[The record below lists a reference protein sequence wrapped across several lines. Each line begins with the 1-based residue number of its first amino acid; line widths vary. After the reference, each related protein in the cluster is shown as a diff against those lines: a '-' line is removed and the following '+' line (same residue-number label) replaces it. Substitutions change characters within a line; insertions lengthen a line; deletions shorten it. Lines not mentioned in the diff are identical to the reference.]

1 MAVWRQNKKSRS
13 TGGSSAL
20 SWALRAIL
28 GVALVA
34 AAVAAGCAWWF
45 SPSAEVAARYERV
58 ASPVDYDDDGVDD
71 YADILSGAR
80 ADAEARPAYDGGYY
94 EGGYPP
100 ADRGACTDV
109 VWRAFAEAGYDL
121 KAMVDADIARD
132 PDAYARVASKP
143 DPNIDFRRAGV
154 LDVFF
159 GRYAERLTC
168 EVADSEEWQAGDV
181 VVFEGGR
188 HIGIVSDKRDAR
200 GTAFLIHNS
209 GQPWREE
216 DYLAYPFCMSVTGH
230 YRWDASRVPA
240 AVLRSWESALS

>member
-1 MAVWRQNKKSRS
+1 MAVGRRNKESRTAS
-13 TGGSSAL
+13 KSSAL

-28 GVALVA
+28 GVALA
-34 AAVAAGCAWWF
+34 AAVVTAGCTWWF
-45 SPSAEVAARYERV
+45 SPSAEAAARYERAV
-58 ASPVDYDDDGVDD
+58 SPVDYDNDGVDD
-71 YADILSGAR
+71 YADILAGAR

-100 ADRGACTDV
+100 SDRGACTDV

-132 PDAYARVASKP
+132 PESYARVVSKP

-159 GRYAERLTC
+159 GRYAKRLTC

-188 HIGIVSDKRDAR
+188 HIGIVSDRRDAR

-209 GQPWREE
+209 GQPSREE

-230 YRWDASRVPA
+230 YRWDASCVPA
-240 AVLRSWESALS
+240 TVLGRWEGASS

>member
-1 MAVWRQNKKSRS
+1 MAVGRRNKESR
-13 TGGSSAL
+13 TAGKSSAL

-28 GVALVA
+28 GVALA
-34 AAVAAGCAWWF
+34 AAVVTAGCTWWF
-45 SPSAEVAARYERV
+45 SPSAEAAARYERAV
-58 ASPVDYDDDGVDD
+58 SPVDYDNDGVDD
-71 YADILSGAR
+71 YADILAGAR

-100 ADRGACTDV
+100 SDRGACTDV

-132 PDAYARVASKP
+132 PESYA
-143 DPNIDFRRAGV
+143 V

-159 GRYAERLTC
+159 GRYAKRLTC

-230 YRWDASRVPA
+230 YRWDASCVPA
-240 AVLRSWESALS
+240 AVLGRWEGASS

>member
-1 MAVWRQNKKSRS
+1 MAVGRRNKESR
-13 TGGSSAL
+13 TAGKSSAL

-28 GVALVA
+28 GVALA
-34 AAVAAGCAWWF
+34 AAVVTAGCAWWF
-45 SPSAEVAARYERV
+45 SPSAEAAARYERTV
-58 ASPVDYDDDGVDD
+58 SPVDYDNDGVDD
-71 YADILSGAR
+71 YADILAGAR

-100 ADRGACTDV
+100 SDRGACTDV

-132 PDAYARVASKP
+132 LESYARVVSKS

-154 LDVFF
+154 LDVF
-159 GRYAERLTC
+159 Y
-168 EVADSEEWQAGDV
+168 V

-216 DYLAYPFCMSVTGH
+216 DYRAYPFCMSVTGH
-230 YRWDASRVPA
+230 YRWDASCVPA
-240 AVLRSWESALS
+240 TVLRRWEGSS